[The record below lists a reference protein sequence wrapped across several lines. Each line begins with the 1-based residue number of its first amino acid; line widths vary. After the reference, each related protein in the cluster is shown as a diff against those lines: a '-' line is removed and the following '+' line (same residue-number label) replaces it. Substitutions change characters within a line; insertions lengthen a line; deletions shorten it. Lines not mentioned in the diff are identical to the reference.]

1 MQKQRPLHKENALSN
16 TAKTAS
22 TDANKYIVRF
32 PDGMREQIKARAAD
46 NCRSMN
52 SEIIYL
58 LKRAM
63 AECDEQAA

>member
-1 MQKQRPLHKENALSN
+1 MSENQKSSN
-16 TAKTAS
+16 RE
-22 TDANKYIVRF
+22 ANKYIVRF
-32 PDGMREQIKARAAD
+32 PDGMREEVKRRAAE

-52 SEIIYL
+52 AEIIYL

>member
-1 MQKQRPLHKENALSN
+1 VSENQKSSN
-16 TAKTAS
+16 RE
-22 TDANKYIVRF
+22 ANKYIVRF
-32 PDGMREQIKARAAD
+32 PDGMREEIKRRAAE

-52 SEIIYL
+52 AEIIYL

>member
-1 MQKQRPLHKENALSN
+1 MSN

-22 TDANKYIVRF
+22 PDANKYIVRF

>member
-1 MQKQRPLHKENALSN
+1 MSENQKSSN
-16 TAKTAS
+16 RE
-22 TDANKYIVRF
+22 ANKYIVRF
-32 PDGMREQIKARAAD
+32 PDGMREEIKRRAAE

-52 SEIIYL
+52 AEIIYL